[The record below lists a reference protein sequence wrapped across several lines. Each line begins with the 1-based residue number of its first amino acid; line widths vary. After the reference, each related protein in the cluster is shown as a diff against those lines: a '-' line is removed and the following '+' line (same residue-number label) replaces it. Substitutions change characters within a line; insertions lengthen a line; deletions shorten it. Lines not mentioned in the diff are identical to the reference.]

1 VVDEELLPIGVV
13 SRRTGLTIKAI
24 RFYADRGIVLPAGR
38 NVAGHRVFDTVGV
51 ARLELVHTLRDL
63 GLDLPTIK
71 RILDRERPLAE
82 VAAAQ
87 ARAIA
92 EQIEVL
98 RMRQAVLSR
107 LASHESTHEE
117 LQLMVKAGKLSHLEQ
132 QELINEFTASVF
144 ADNRT
149 DPDVVGIARS
159 LRPGLPDDPSISQ
172 LEAWVEMTEL
182 LQDNDFRRTIRQ
194 LVDQYVADRAAGGG
208 VPGRDLAALI
218 CHEAQPAIAA
228 GIHPRSSAAD
238 PVARA
243 VIARFRTTSSSE
255 QAPTELL
262 DWLAA
267 ANDPR
272 RERYLRLLSI
282 INEWAAPESLAAVFA
297 WTTDAV
303 RARLAG

>member
-1 VVDEELLPIGVV
+1 VVDDELLPIGVV

-24 RFYADRGIVLPAGR
+24 RFYADRGIVEPAGR
-38 NVAGHRVFDTVGV
+38 NVAGHRVFDAV
-51 ARLELVHTLRDL
+51 AVAQLELVRTLRDL

-92 EQIEVL
+92 MQIEVL
-98 RMRQAVLSR
+98 RMRQAVLTR
-107 LASHESTHEE
+107 LADHESSHEE
-117 LQLMVKAGKLSHLEQ
+117 LQLMINAGKLTQLEQ

-144 ADNRT
+144 GHNRT

-159 LRPGLPDDPSISQ
+159 LRPGLPDDPSIAQ

-182 LQDNDFRRTIRQ
+182 LQDNDFRMTIRQ
-194 LVDQYVADRAAGGG
+194 LVDQHVADRAAGGG
-208 VPGRDLAALI
+208 VPGRDLAAVI
-218 CHEAQPAIAA
+218 RDEAGHAIAA
-228 GIHPRSSAAD
+228 GVHPMSAGAD
-238 PVARA
+238 PIARA
-243 VIARFRTTSSSE
+243 VVARFRTAVPDD
-255 QAPTELL
+255 QVPAELL
-262 DWLAA
+262 GWLAA

-272 RERYLRLLSI
+272 RERYLRLLSV
-282 INEWAAPESLAAVFA
+282 INEWAPPESLAAVFD
-297 WTTDAV
+297 WTSDAV

>member
-1 VVDEELLPIGVV
+1 MVDEELLGIGAV

-38 NVAGHRVFDTVGV
+38 NVAGHRVFDAV
-51 ARLELVHTLRDL
+51 AVAQLELVRTLRDL

-92 EQIEVL
+92 VQIEVL
-98 RMRQAVLSR
+98 RMRQAVLTR
-107 LASHESTHEE
+107 LANHELTAEE
-117 LQLMVKAGKLSHLEQ
+117 LPLVNEAGKLAQLEQ
-132 QELINEFTASVF
+132 QELIDEFAASVF
-144 ADNRT
+144 GQSRT

-159 LRPGLPDDPSISQ
+159 LRPGLPDEPSIAQ
-172 LEAWVEMTEL
+172 LEAWAEMVEL
-182 LQDNDFRRTIRQ
+182 LRDNEFRMTIRR
-194 LVDQYVADRAAGGG
+194 LVEQHVADRAAGGG
-208 VPGRDLAALI
+208 VPRRDLAAVI
-218 CHEAQPAIAA
+218 RDAAGPAIAA
-228 GIHPRSSAAD
+228 GIHPTSSGAD
-238 PVARA
+238 PIVKA
-243 VIARFRTTSSSE
+243 VVARFRAAVPDD
-255 QAPTELL
+255 QVGGKLL
-262 DWLAA
+262 GWLAA

-272 RERYLRLLSI
+272 RERYLRLLSV
-282 INEWAAPESLAAVFA
+282 INEWAPPESLAAAFD